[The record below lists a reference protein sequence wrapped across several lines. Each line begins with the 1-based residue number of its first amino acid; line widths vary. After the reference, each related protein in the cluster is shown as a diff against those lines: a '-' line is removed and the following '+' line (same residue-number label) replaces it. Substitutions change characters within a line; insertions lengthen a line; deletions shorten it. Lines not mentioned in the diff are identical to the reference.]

1 MTARPTREIGSS
13 GEESLRADARR
24 NRIRVLEAAEAVFAA
39 KGTSASTGEI
49 ARAAG
54 VGIGTVFRHFPTKE
68 ALLEAII
75 IARMQRLALEAD
87 SLGNAEDPGAI
98 FFSFFQ
104 RMIDHATSKKIFTDA
119 LAMTGVDVKSL
130 IAPYAAEVRRSVGTL
145 LTRAQSV
152 GAVRSD
158 IAIEE
163 VIALMMGAARA
174 AEFAGSD
181 AGLRARS
188 LAIVFDG
195 LRPR

>member
-1 MTARPTREIGSS
+1 MTARPTRETGSS

-75 IARMQRLALEAD
+75 IARMQRLAVEAD
-87 SLGNAEDPGAI
+87 TLGNADDPGAI

-119 LAMTGVDVKSL
+119 LAMTGVDVSSL
-130 IAPYAAEVRRSVGTL
+130 IAPYAAEVRRAVGTL
-145 LTRAQSV
+145 LTRAQAV

-174 AEFAGSD
+174 AEFAASD